1 MDTLTQPSDTLQAYE
16 AGLPQG
22 EVRKVLQPSA
32 ISDPNFQN
40 LLKFLMDWI
49 NEELKHEHIVVKSLE
64 DDLYDGLILHHLL
77 QKIGG
82 IKLDVEE
89 ITLSTVN
96 QKRKLTVILDA
107 ISQHLE
113 LEPSQ
118 TKWDI
123 NLIYNKDLLATLH
136 LLVALARHFKPDL
149 QLPPNVCVEVIF
161 VEPTKIGMKTEKAV
175 EILTLSSDGDSSLKS
190 DAFDILFEKTPDK
203 VQDVKQAIVK
213 FVNKPLANLGLTV
226 TDLDSQ
232 FADGVILLLLIGQ
245 LEGYFLNLGSFFLTP
260 SSKDDQIHNVSFAL
274 DLLKDGEIQ
283 QNPINPEDIVNRD
296 IKTTLRVLYSLFLKH
311 KHS

>member
-1 MDTLTQPSDTLQAYE
+1 MDTLSDIPQTFE

-22 EVRKVLQPSA
+22 EIRKVLQPSA

-89 ITLSTVN
+89 ITLSTFN

-161 VEPTKIGMKTEKAV
+161 VEPTKSGMKTEKAV
-175 EILTLSSDGDSSLKS
+175 EFLTLSSDGDSSLKS
-190 DAFDILFEKTPDK
+190 DAFDLLFEKTPDK
-203 VQDVKQAIVK
+203 VQEVKQAIVK

-260 SSKDDQIHNVSFAL
+260 SSKDDQIHNVSFAM
-274 DLLKDGEIQ
+274 DLLKDGEIL